1 MSTCADLEDWVANYL
16 EGSLPLPKRR
26 QLERHL
32 GECGGCREF
41 LAAYQRTVW
50 VAKKAMQCSSYPTPS
65 AGTARS
71 SDPRV
76 APAMTFLSLTINGS
90 MWS

>member
-1 MSTCADLEDWVANYL
+1 MITCSDLQDWVANYL

-32 GECGGCREF
+32 GECAGCREF

-50 VAKKAMQCSSYPTPS
+50 VAKKAMQCSSYPLQ
-65 AGTARS
+65 
-71 SDPRV
+71 
-76 APAMTFLSLTINGS
+76 APEQLVQAILGSLRR
-90 MWS
+90 

>member
-1 MSTCADLEDWVANYL
+1 MSTCADLEDRVANYL

-41 LAAYQRTVW
+41 LVAYQRTVW
-50 VAKKAMQCSSYPTPS
+50 VAKKAMQCSSYS
-65 AGTARS
+65 LQ
-71 SDPRV
+71 
-76 APAMTFLSLTINGS
+76 APEQLVQAILGSLRR
-90 MWS
+90 